1 MLDWKHIKSLSPP
14 PGGGKDD
21 APVFRKNYSEPGPGV
36 DPNAPESTGLTR
48 LFEIL
53 ELHCGR
59 LVKLNL
65 LFIISCLPIITLPP
79 ALFAMNQLVLRMLG
93 REPVDCFYDY
103 RLAFKKYW
111 KQGYAAFAAGI
122 LPMLLS
128 AGGALFY
135 LNRVALSFLFFLP
148 FMLCTTVFLSCLL
161 SMVYLYAFLGAGFEL
176 RRALLPALSL
186 GLGRPGRSLP
196 AALLGWGL
204 ALGGILTFPVS
215 GIYLLLIGFA
225 FPCLLGNFL
234 VRTLIAQYLGS
245 SSL

>member
-1 MLDWKHIKSLSPP
+1 M
-14 PGGGKDD
+14 
-21 APVFRKNYSEPGPGV
+21 FRKNYSEPGPGV

-65 LFIISCLPIITLPP
+65 IFIISCLPIITLPP
-79 ALFAMNQLVLRMLG
+79 ALFAMNQVVRRMLS
-93 REPVDCFYDY
+93 REPVDCFYDF
-103 RLAFKKYW
+103 RSAFKKYW
-111 KQGYAAFAAGI
+111 KQSYAAFAAGL
-122 LPMLLS
+122 LPLLLS
-128 AGGALFY
+128 AVGALFY

-148 FMLCTTVFLSCLL
+148 FMLCTTVFLSCLF
-161 SMVYLYAFLGAGFEL
+161 SVVYFYAFLGIGFEL
-176 RRALLPALSL
+176 RRAMLSALSL

-204 ALGGILTFPVS
+204 VLGSILTFPIS
-215 GIYLLLIGFA
+215 GIYLLLIGFS